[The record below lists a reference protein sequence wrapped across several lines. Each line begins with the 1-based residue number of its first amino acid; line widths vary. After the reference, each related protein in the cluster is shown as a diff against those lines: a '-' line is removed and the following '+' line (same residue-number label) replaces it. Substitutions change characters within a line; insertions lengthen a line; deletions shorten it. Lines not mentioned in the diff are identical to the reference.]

1 MTSYPG
7 RTNCT
12 SRLLHIHDPT
22 NHLTFLVDIGAAV
35 SVVPPSAIDRKHRQL
50 DFNLQAANGSSISTY
65 GRKSLTLDLGLR
77 RSLPWVFVIA
87 DVDKPLLGADFLHH
101 FQLTVDLNN
110 KKLVDN
116 TTQLTI
122 SGVVA
127 NSAALKPA
135 IPPPNSSAE
144 YTALLADY
152 PQLTQ
157 PHNFSEQPVLLS
169 HDRSTH
175 SHESQTCLSPE
186 RLCAAKK
193 EFQHMLDLGI
203 IRPSK
208 SPWAPPLHMVPK
220 KSGDW
225 RPCGDY
231 RHLNQ
236 VTTPDRYPIPIFPHL
251 SRATLS
257 SQSWT

>member
-1 MTSYPG
+1 MG
-7 RTNCT
+7 QVGG
-12 SRLLHIHDPT
+12 LI
-22 NHLTFLVDIGAAV
+22 
-35 SVVPPSAIDRKHRQL
+35 HRQL

-87 DVDKPLLGADFLHH
+87 DVDKPLLSADFLHH

-144 YTALLADY
+144 YAALLVDY

-157 PHNFSEQPVLLS
+157 PHNFSEQPVR
-169 HDRSTH
+169 HNVAH
-175 SHESQTCLSPE
+175 
-186 RLCAAKK
+186 
-193 EFQHMLDLGI
+193 
-203 IRPSK
+203 SK
-208 SPWAPPLHMVPK
+208 S
-220 KSGDW
+220 
-225 RPCGDY
+225 R
-231 RHLNQ
+231 Q
-236 VTTPDRYPIPIFPHL
+236 VHP
-251 SRATLS
+251 
-257 SQSWT
+257 